1 MWSGS
6 KLATSS
12 SSSATVGERAA
23 RTTVGLTC
31 SHRRHERHE
40 RRDATGVCHRA
51 KQSLSYLFYY
61 LSTQVAPHPPCSGF
75 RTVYMDGAHE

>member
-23 RTTVGLTC
+23 RTTRSGSRARTAAT
-31 SHRRHERHE
+31 SERE
-40 RRDATGVCHRA
+40 RRDPKLT
-51 KQSLSYLFYY
+51 YLIFN
-61 LSTQVAPHPPCSGF
+61 LII
-75 RTVYMDGAHE
+75 

>member
-40 RRDATGVCHRA
+40 RRDPKLT
-51 KQSLSYLFYY
+51 YLIFN
-61 LSTQVAPHPPCSGF
+61 LII
-75 RTVYMDGAHE
+75 

>member
-40 RRDATGVCHRA
+40 RRDPPAFAIARNIFYLIYLI
-51 KQSLSYLFYY
+51 LSCL
-61 LSTQVAPHPPCSGF
+61 TA
-75 RTVYMDGAHE
+75 

>member
-23 RTTVGLTC
+23 RTTRSGSRARTAATSDASAATRNLLILSSILLSDLSDLRDKIRLLGFKTLHD
-31 SHRRHERHE
+31 SRR
-40 RRDATGVCHRA
+40 
-51 KQSLSYLFYY
+51 
-61 LSTQVAPHPPCSGF
+61 
-75 RTVYMDGAHE
+75 